1 MPRSC
6 RSNDLLALAGLL
18 KERPPGVMT
27 GFSSQDSRR
36 TFVAQGSGLTRGD
49 RNRNAKIAAV
59 RAVVARDRAVLAVDL
74 GEDKQ
79 AAVLVDHEGRV
90 LARKTVRVKA
100 HQLGGLLAWA
110 AGQAAR
116 AGFAGLTV
124 ACEPT
129 GHRWKALMGLADGA
143 GHGFC
148 CVQSLAVHLEREK
161 DDYTRDK
168 TDHRDAYLIGRL
180 VIRLDCYLPERADEA
195 WARLRHLGARR
206 SALAG
211 DVVSCRQQIG
221 DLLACAWPAA
231 LGAAARP
238 LESTTW
244 LAGLGVVTGRCC
256 GDPGRLR
263 KMGYGRFLAAVR
275 RELPRWGG
283 KYVRHRIVAAMWEA
297 LADPGGVAAQ
307 RRGVLE
313 RVHLLTGDWRSLL
326 ARLADVEARMTG
338 VLDEL
343 GLTGLAASID
353 GVSAL
358 SAALILAGTGDLSR
372 FAAGRSVVKH
382 AGLNPAQNTSATLA
396 GRTRISRRGR
406 PGLRTAAWRAAWAA
420 LRHNPVLRARYAHLT
435 GRDGNQLAAGQA
447 RAACAATL
455 LRWLYAVITR
465 RQAWDARIAAG
476 TIPARRGAASTPAAA

>member
-1 MPRSC
+1 
-6 RSNDLLALAGLL
+6 
-18 KERPPGVMT
+18 MT
-27 GFSSQDSRR
+27 GFSSQDIRR

-49 RNRNAKIAAV
+49 RNRNRKIEALRGVV
-59 RAVVARDRAVLAVDL
+59 RRDRAVLAVDL

-79 AAVLVDHEGRV
+79 AAVLVDQEGRV
-90 LARKTVRVKA
+90 LARKMVTAKA
-100 HQLGGLLAWA
+100 HQLGGLLGWA
-110 AGQAAR
+110 AGQAGR
-116 AGFAGLTV
+116 AGFAGLVV

-148 CVQSLAVHLEREK
+148 CVQPLAVHREREK

-180 VIRLDCYLPERADEA
+180 AVRLDCYLPERAEEA

-206 SALAG
+206 FALVA
-211 DVVSCRQQIG
+211 DVVAGRQQVA
-221 DLLACAWPAA
+221 DLLACCWPAA
-231 LGAAARP
+231 LGTAARP

-244 LAGLGVVTGRCC
+244 LAGLGVVTDRCC
-256 GDPGRLR
+256 GDPARLR
-263 KMGYGRFLAAVR
+263 KMGYDRFVAAIR
-275 RELPRWGG
+275 RELPRWGACRVYRKIARG
-283 KYVRHRIVAAMWEA
+283 LWEA

-307 RRGVLE
+307 RRGALE
-313 RVHLLTGDWRSLL
+313 RVHLLMADWRSLL

-343 GLTGLAASID
+343 GLAGLAASID

-358 SAALILAGTGDLSR
+358 SAAVILAETGDLSR
-372 FAAGRSVVKH
+372 FASGRSVVKH
-382 AGLNPAQNTSATLA
+382 AGLNPAENTSATLA
-396 GRTRISRRGR
+396 GKTRISRRGR
-406 PGLRTAAWRAAWAA
+406 PGLRTAAWRAAWPGV
-420 LRHNPVLRARYAHLT
+420 RHNRVLAARYAHLT
-435 GRDGNQLAAGQA
+435 GRDSGNRLSGGQA

-455 LRWLYAVITR
+455 LRWLWAVITR

-476 TIPARRGAASTPAAA
+476 TIPARAVTAPAAA